1 MFPILGSNQ
10 YQTIMA
16 KFTTLSQA
24 EFSKQSELAKSR
36 QPLRKEISLKDV
48 EIVSEDILKVQGHMV
63 PMTNDA
69 FKQFSKIVGLPVG
82 FDKSFTDKFGTKAR
96 QKLMNRLKTATA
108 AKGAASISLVV
119 SPEDRKIVGVNKENQ
134 NLISNSSFLKSTE
147 QIIDKYGLEVND
159 FTTKSDGTVTINT
172 SSPSN
177 HWGIK
182 GLKDE
187 DFFGGV
193 TFSNGPENGFEIS
206 PFLHRLVCANGMI
219 GKAFDERFSVKSFS
233 NHEMEQLF
241 QQLNHLAERGF
252 RPASFEEKVQ
262 RAINTPASLME
273 MSKAH
278 ELLRSSAGVNI
289 EKMLSL
295 EEWVPYH
302 TTRQKYHD
310 FGVDTIMLSNDQR
323 KNAKT
328 GTSVW
333 ELINGIT
340 HFATH
345 ENDGF
350 KLEESERRNLQI
362 HAGNLLSKNA
372 YDMQNLVTSPF

>member
-1 MFPILGSNQ
+1 
-10 YQTIMA
+10 MA
-16 KFTTLSQA
+16 KFQTISQ
-24 EFSKQSELAKSR
+24 EQFSKQAKLAESR

-63 PMTNDA
+63 SMTNDA
-69 FKQFSKIVGLPVG
+69 FKQFSKIVGLPIG
-82 FDKSFTDKFGTKAR
+82 FDRSFTDKFGTKAR

-108 AKGAASISLVV
+108 AKGSSSVSLVV
-119 SPEDRKIVGVNKENQ
+119 SPEDRKIVGVNNKNA
-134 NLISNSSFLKSTE
+134 NLISNSSFLKTTE

-159 FTTKSDGTVTINT
+159 FTTQSDGRVTINT
-172 SSPSN
+172 SSPTN

-193 TFSNGPENGFEIS
+193 TFSNGPDKGFEIS

-219 GKAFDERFSVKSFS
+219 GKAFDEKFNVQSFS
-233 NHEMEQLF
+233 NREMEQLF

-278 ELLRSSAGVNI
+278 ELLRSSAGVNL
-289 EKMLSL
+289 ERLKSL
-295 EEWVPYH
+295 EEWIPYH
-302 TTRQKYHD
+302 STRQKYHD

-345 ENDGF
+345 DNEGF
-350 KLEESERRNLQI
+350 NLEEGDRRRLQME
-362 HAGNLLSKNA
+362 AGNILSKNA

>member
-1 MFPILGSNQ
+1 
-10 YQTIMA
+10 MA
-16 KFTTLSQA
+16 KFTTLSQE
-24 EFSKQSELAKSR
+24 EFSKQAKLAESR

-48 EIVSEDILKVQGHMV
+48 DVVSEDILKVNGHMIS
-63 PMTNDA
+63 MTNDA
-69 FKQFSKIVGLPVG
+69 FRQFSKIVGLPVG
-82 FDKSFTDKFGTKAR
+82 FDRSFTDKFGTKAR

-108 AKGAASISLVV
+108 AKGSASVSLVV
-119 SPEDRKIVGVNKENQ
+119 SPEDRKIVGVNKENK
-134 NLISNSSFLKSTE
+134 NLISNSSFVKSAE
-147 QIIDKYGLEVND
+147 QIIDKYGLEVNN
-159 FTTKSDGTVTINT
+159 FTTQSDGTVTINT

-193 TFSNGPENGFEIS
+193 TFSNGPKDGFEIS
-206 PFLHRLVCANGMI
+206 PFMHRLVCANGMI
-219 GKAFDERFSVKSFS
+219 GKSFEEKFNVHSFS
-233 NHEMEQLF
+233 NYDMEQLF

-262 RAINTPASLME
+262 HAINTPASLLE
-273 MSKAH
+273 MRKAH
-278 ELLRSSAGVNI
+278 ELLRSAAGVNT

-295 EEWVPYH
+295 EEWIPYH

-310 FGVDTIMLSNDQR
+310 FGVDTIMLSDDQR

-345 ENDGF
+345 DNEGF
-350 KLEESERRNLQI
+350 RLEEGDRRNLQI
-362 HAGNLLSKNA
+362 QAGNILSKKA